1 MRPLTHGLGAL
12 KPEGARVM
20 TPVSAWEVGDILA
33 GLAPPLGAPSNRLAY
48 KTGTS
53 YGHRDA
59 WAIGFDGRNVI
70 GVWMGRA
77 DGTPV
82 PGAFGA
88 DLAAPVLFQAF
99 ARLKP
104 ALDPQPGPPP
114 DALMLS
120 NAQLPQPLRHF
131 RSREAAFAPDAT
143 TPEVTFPPDGSEVE
157 LLPEGLMV
165 RVTGGTAPFT
175 WLANGVPVA
184 SGDEDASILLS
195 ALGRGFVTLSVIDAE
210 GRSARTHVRL
220 R

>member
-1 MRPLTHGLGAL
+1 
-12 KPEGARVM
+12 
-20 TPVSAWEVGDILA
+20 
-33 GLAPPLGAPSNRLAY
+33 LAY

-59 WAIGFDGRNVI
+59 WAIGFDGKHVI

-104 ALDPQPGPPP
+104 SLDPQPPPPP
-114 DALMLS
+114 DTLMLANS
-120 NAQLPQPLRHF
+120 QLPQPLRHF
-131 RSREAAFAPDAT
+131 RSREAAFAPDASA
-143 TPEVTFPPDGSEVE
+143 PEVTFPPDGSEVE

-165 RVTGGTAPFT
+165 RVSGGTAPFT
-175 WLANGVPVA
+175 WLADGAPVR
-184 SGDEDASILLS
+184 SGEEEPSILLP

-210 GRSARTHVRL
+210 GRSARTRVRL